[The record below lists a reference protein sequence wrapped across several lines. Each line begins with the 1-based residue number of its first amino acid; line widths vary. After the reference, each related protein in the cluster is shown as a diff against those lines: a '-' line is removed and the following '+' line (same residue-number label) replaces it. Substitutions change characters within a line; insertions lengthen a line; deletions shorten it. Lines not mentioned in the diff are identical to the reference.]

1 MGDSITGTT
10 DASGKPKSTRVV
22 SAASTNAT
30 LVKPSAGALFGW
42 LFYNT
47 AAYDV
52 FVKFYDKAT
61 APVVGTDVPVLTV
74 KVKAGDKDEYISVFG
89 RTFVTA
95 SPTPSPSSWLT
106 PTRLRRWLTTSL
118 VKSRP
123 SKEALS

>member
-89 RTFVTA
+89 RTFANGIAYAITKLVADTDATA
-95 SPTPSPSSWLT
+95 TLANDLT
-106 PTRLRRWLTTSL
+106 GEIETL
-118 VKSRP
+118 
-123 SKEALS
+123 